1 MILLIAIGAI
11 FLVAFIVLLIV
22 FWEKP
27 IIVIG
32 DNGELEENKDER
44 KVTH

>member
-1 MILLIAIGAI
+1 MLLIAIGAI

-22 FWEKP
+22 FWETP

-32 DNGELEENKDER
+32 DNGELKENKDER